1 MWQWPHRMLAH
12 HTKKPMNARLVL
24 CEMLLVWT
32 RVCRLTQDVH
42 QKAPNVPSRLI
53 PPADRGEAIASFARL
68 VERYLPGRELVV
80 TVDEFVPE
88 RTTKQRNSLFGVAY
102 RALMEQMGLRG
113 KREQDDLHRDMCGE
127 YFGWRELPSLCGA
140 RRQPV
145 RTTTTD
151 ERGERDV
158 LSVRQQMAFYAW
170 LQKRAAEYE
179 FDVPDP
185 DPEYFRKAAREAE
198 MDEMA
203 RRVAG

>member
-1 MWQWPHRMLAH
+1 MS
-12 HTKKPMNARLVL
+12 
-24 CEMLLVWT
+24 
-32 RVCRLTQDVH
+32 D
-42 QKAPNVPSRLI
+42 RLI
-53 PPADRGEAIASFARL
+53 PATDRGEAVASFARL
-68 VERYLPGRELVV
+68 VEHFLPGRELVV

-170 LQKRAAEYE
+170 LQQQAATMGY
-179 FDVPDP
+179 DVPDP
-185 DPEYFRKAAREAE
+185 DKEWFRRAEREAE
-198 MDEMA
+198 LEEQA
-203 RRVAG
+203 RRVG